1 MAGEEFRC
9 LGYGVAKNFV
19 ADSVVVGSNS
29 GVVDFS
35 LVKFWSS
42 RKNGSKSWVGGS
54 SPSRPES
61 EVILPFLVLKCW
73 KLPRKSV
80 VEVQMQILLLEAS

>member
-1 MAGEEFRC
+1 MAGEEFRS

-29 GVVDFS
+29 GMGDFS

-42 RKNGSKSWVGGS
+42 RKNGSKS
-54 SPSRPES
+54 
-61 EVILPFLVLKCW
+61 
-73 KLPRKSV
+73 
-80 VEVQMQILLLEAS
+80 

>member
-29 GVVDFS
+29 GMGDFS
-35 LVKFWSS
+35 LVKFWLSW
-42 RKNGSKSWVGGS
+42 KNGSK
-54 SPSRPES
+54 
-61 EVILPFLVLKCW
+61 L
-73 KLPRKSV
+73 
-80 VEVQMQILLLEAS
+80 

>member
-29 GVVDFS
+29 GMVDFS
-35 LVKFWSS
+35 CEILVVAEK
-42 RKNGSKSWVGGS
+42 WVEIVGWGF
-54 SPSRPES
+54 ES
-61 EVILPFLVLKCW
+61 
-73 KLPRKSV
+73 
-80 VEVQMQILLLEAS
+80 VEVGI

>member
-9 LGYGVAKNFV
+9 LDYGVAKNFV

-29 GVVDFS
+29 GMVGFS

-42 RKNGSKSWVGGS
+42 RKNGSKS
-54 SPSRPES
+54 
-61 EVILPFLVLKCW
+61 
-73 KLPRKSV
+73 
-80 VEVQMQILLLEAS
+80 

>member
-1 MAGEEFRC
+1 MGEEFRS

-29 GVVDFS
+29 GMGNFS

-42 RKNGSKSWVGGS
+42 QKNGSKV
-54 SPSRPES
+54 
-61 EVILPFLVLKCW
+61 
-73 KLPRKSV
+73 
-80 VEVQMQILLLEAS
+80 